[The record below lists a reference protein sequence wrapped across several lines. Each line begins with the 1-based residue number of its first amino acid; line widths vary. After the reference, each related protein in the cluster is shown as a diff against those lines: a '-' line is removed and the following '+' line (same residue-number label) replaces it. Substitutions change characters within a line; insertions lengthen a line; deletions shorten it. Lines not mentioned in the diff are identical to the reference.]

1 MASPV
6 VAGIAALILEYYP
19 NLSAEQVKYCIEKSA
34 IVPPSSLKV
43 IEPGSN
49 KETTITELSKTGG
62 IVNAYEALKLA
73 STLKGERATT
83 NQMKPF

>member
-1 MASPV
+1 
-6 VAGIAALILEYYP
+6 
-19 NLSAEQVKYCIEKSA
+19 
-34 IVPPSSLKV
+34 V

-73 STLKGERATT
+73 STLKGERPLPI
-83 NQMKPF
+83 K